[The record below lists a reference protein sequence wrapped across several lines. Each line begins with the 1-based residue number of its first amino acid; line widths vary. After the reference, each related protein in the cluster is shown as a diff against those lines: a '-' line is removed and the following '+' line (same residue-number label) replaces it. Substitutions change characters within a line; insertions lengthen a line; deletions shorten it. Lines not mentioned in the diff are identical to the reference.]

1 MCGIAG
7 ILRFDKRPVEV
18 AALRAMTDVI
28 IHRGPDDEGF
38 YADGAVGFGARRLSI
53 VDRAGGHQPI
63 SNETGDIWIAFNGE
77 IYNHPELHQRLSSL
91 GHHYR
96 TNCDTETVVHAYEQ
110 YGEEM
115 VQHLRGMF
123 GFALWDKRKR
133 RLLIYRDR
141 LGIKPMYYART
152 GNALVF
158 GSEVKSLLQAGVPF
172 AVEHRV
178 MESFLR
184 RGYVSGELTM
194 FKDVF
199 KLLPGSYLTAD
210 LESGSVAVKKYW
222 EPRFSSERKRSDAEY
237 EQAFLSLF
245 EETLSQHRLGEV
257 PQGTFLSGG
266 VDSSSVV
273 AVSSKQVSEQL
284 KTFSI
289 GYADDAGMNEL
300 PAAKEIAQRFHT
312 DHHEFLLSGD
322 SFAASLPDLVW
333 NMDEPVADPAAI
345 PLFFLSKLAREQIT
359 VVHSGEGADEA
370 LAGYGIYKK
379 MLTIGRGQKWVGR
392 GLAKRIATSGMLSGK
407 SQKYLEWSSKPL
419 ETRYRG
425 VRSVMTEQTVAHI
438 YQGGD
443 ASQPDAYGEQVWS
456 SLFAK
461 SAGYSELDRMLYVDL
476 QTWLPDDLLIK
487 ADRMT
492 MAASIELRVPFL
504 DHKMLEFCASLPD
517 DLKLRKGTTKYLLK
531 KIMRDRVPD
540 HILDGAKKGF
550 SIPIGHWL
558 KTSLFE
564 TARSWIL
571 DSAFLGENL
580 RRPAL
585 EKMLLTHRGGSSN
598 EEGPLFALICLALWH
613 DIFRGA
619 VSKSSSSGTL
629 QTQR

>member
-7 ILRFDKRPVEV
+7 QLRFDKSPVER

-28 IHRGPDDEGF
+28 VHRGPDDEGF
-38 YADGAVGFGARRLSI
+38 FTDGPAGFGARRLSI
-53 VDRAGGHQPI
+53 VDRAGGHQPL

-77 IYNHPELHQRLSSL
+77 IYNHPELHQRLTSL
-91 GHHYR
+91 GHRYR

-110 YGEEM
+110 YGEDM

-123 GFALWDKRKR
+123 GFALWDKGKRK
-133 RLLIYRDR
+133 LLVYRDR

-152 GNALVF
+152 RDSLVF

-172 AVEHRV
+172 AVEERV

-184 RGYVSGELTM
+184 RGYVSGDLTM

-199 KLLPGSYLTAD
+199 KLLPGSYLAAD
-210 LESGSVAVKKYW
+210 ADTGAIQTKKYW
-222 EPRFSSERKRSDAEY
+222 EPRFNNQRTLSDEEY
-237 EQAFLSLF
+237 EKAFLSLF
-245 EETLSQHRLGEV
+245 EETLNQHRLGEV

-273 AVSSKQVSEQL
+273 AVSASQVAEQL

-289 GYADDAGMNEL
+289 GYADDAGLNEL
-300 PAAKEIAQRFHT
+300 PAAKEMAERYHT

-322 SFAASLPDLVW
+322 SFATALTDLVW

-379 MLTIGRGQKWVGR
+379 MLTIGRGQRFLGR
-392 GLAKRIATSGMLSGK
+392 GLPSGLAKSGLVGGK
-407 SQKYLEWSSKPL
+407 AQKYLEWGSKPL
-419 ETRYRG
+419 EERYRG
-425 VRSVMTEQTVAHI
+425 VRSVMTEQQVVRLLK
-438 YQGGD
+438 G
-443 ASQPDAYGEQVWS
+443 ASQDDYGNSVWS
-456 SLFAK
+456 SLFSK
-461 SAGYSELDRMLYVDL
+461 TSGYSDLDRMLFVDL

-504 DHKMLEFCASLPD
+504 DHKMLEFCANLPD
-517 DLKLRKGTTKYLLK
+517 DLKLRKNTNKYLLK
-531 KIMRDRVPD
+531 KVMRGRVPD
-540 HILDGAKKGF
+540 SILDGAKKGF

-558 KTSLFE
+558 KTSLFD
-564 TARSWIL
+564 TARGWIL
-571 DSAFLGENL
+571 GSAFLKERL
-580 RRPAL
+580 DRAAMEAL
-585 EKMLLTHRGGSSN
+585 LQSHKNGDTN
-598 EEGPLFALICLALWH
+598 EEGPLFALICLSLWH
-613 DIFRGA
+613 DVFHGA
-619 VSKSSSSGTL
+619 ARRSNLHAIHS
-629 QTQR
+629 